1 MCVWGPVINEE
12 NHAKRHDTAKRR
24 RSSVVGRWGHTIFP
38 IRSRVGVRSLA
49 RVGGKS
55 LEKVR
60 KRDLFL
66 KTLHYYA
73 HATTSK
79 QNSVQVFGRSR
90 RFRGSSLIVWGR
102 NFKNIIL
109 KKSIIRVKCV
119 TVRVSRIIMEPY

>member
-1 MCVWGPVINEE
+1 MCVWGPAINEE

-38 IRSRVGVRSLA
+38 IFPLVSLA
-49 RVGGKS
+49 CRKGVGGKS

-73 HATTSK
+73 HAPPASK
-79 QNSVQVFGRSR
+79 IRLRFLVALDDSGGHRS
-90 RFRGSSLIVWGR
+90 LVVWGR
-102 NFKNIIL
+102 YFKNIIF

-119 TVRVSRIIMEPY
+119 TVRVS